1 MQVAANVHLVPQ
13 RPSHCVKRSAGH
25 AGVLFCKIN
34 LDSFNNILEGA
45 FADLDDLLARP
56 PVARGGNGEARRSD
70 AIVMQL
76 TAMCLFAAWNADY
89 SPLGGPA
96 G

>member
-1 MQVAANVHLVPQ
+1 M
-13 RPSHCVKRSAGH
+13 
-25 AGVLFCKIN
+25 LFCKIN

-89 SPLGGPA
+89 SPPGRPA

>member
-1 MQVAANVHLVPQ
+1 MHYTRAILTGLG
-13 RPSHCVKRSAGH
+13 GH

-34 LDSFNNILEGA
+34 LDSFIDILEGA
-45 FADLDDLLARP
+45 FADLDDLLARS

-89 SPLGGPA
+89 SPPGRPA

>member
-1 MQVAANVHLVPQ
+1 ML
-13 RPSHCVKRSAGH
+13 SLAGH

-34 LDSFNNILEGA
+34 LDSFNDILEGA
-45 FADLDDLLARP
+45 FADLDNLLCRP

-76 TAMCLFAAWNADY
+76 TIMCLFAAWNADY
-89 SPLGGPA
+89 SPPGRPTG
-96 G
+96 

>member
-1 MQVAANVHLVPQ
+1 MHYTFAILTGLG
-13 RPSHCVKRSAGH
+13 GH

-34 LDSFNNILEGA
+34 LDSFI
-45 FADLDDLLARP
+45 DILDDLLARP

-89 SPLGGPA
+89 SPPGRPA

>member
-1 MQVAANVHLVPQ
+1 M
-13 RPSHCVKRSAGH
+13 
-25 AGVLFCKIN
+25 LFCKIN
-34 LDSFNNILEGA
+34 LDGFNDILEGA

-76 TAMCLFAAWNADY
+76 TSMCLFAAWNADY
-89 SPLGGPA
+89 SPPGRPA